1 MLDAASDRQKLYL
14 WIFLIFTRIQT
25 TMSQAPGSI
34 ENILKLMMNGKPAM
48 IEKRLP
54 IYLRQIQAY
63 ALTSVDEAE
72 KVVQ

>member
-1 MLDAASDRQKLYL
+1 
-14 WIFLIFTRIQT
+14 
-25 TMSQAPGSI
+25 MSQAPGSI
-34 ENILKLMMNGKPAM
+34 ENVLKLMMNGKPAM